1 MNPSAC
7 VSHLVSALLAIGVP
21 LLSHAA
27 DRAYV
32 ASAASPAST
41 APASAP
47 TETQP
52 HSRNFVTSHTG
63 LFGGT
68 TISYLATAADTTL
81 TDAHGN
87 PAAAVFSFTYTRQGV
102 KDLSKRPVLFIFNG
116 GPGSASLWIHMG
128 ALGPRRIATEDP
140 AHPTTVGPFHTVDN
154 PLSPLDIAD
163 LVFID
168 PVGTGFSHVVGGG
181 KPEEFYGVNEDAKA
195 TADFIIA
202 WLTRNHRWNSPKFV
216 LGESYGTTRA
226 AVLAKALGGGP
237 FGGGTLPGVSLN
249 GIVLLGLSMGSPGE
263 DAETQLLLP
272 SLAATAWY
280 HGKVDK
286 KGRTFE
292 EFVSEVRQ
300 FAATEYGSA
309 LFAGSRLP
317 ESQRQVIAAKLAAF
331 TSLSESF
338 ILEHDLRI
346 SSGDFAEQVLHDR
359 AQETGRYDARFAL
372 PRAGSGHDPVA
383 DDPAMGQYTP
393 GYVAT
398 FNDYLQTD
406 LGITLEQRYEVISFA
421 AVNSRW
427 NWAPG
432 SPSTLRGPE
441 LATAMRRN
449 PSMKLLVGSG
459 YYDLVTP
466 FAAAQYTIDHVEIPP
481 DRVTFRNYESGHMVY
496 LGEGPAHAFVQDLRE
511 FLSH

>member
-1 MNPSAC
+1 MNPRVR
-7 VSHLVSALLAIGVP
+7 VSYIVSALLAVGVP
-21 LLSHAA
+21 LLAHA
-27 DRAYV
+27 DRAS
-32 ASAASPAST
+32 SAAPVSASSQ
-41 APASAP
+41 PD
-47 TETQP
+47 TQP
-52 HSRNFVTSHTG
+52 HSRSFVTTHRG
-63 LFGGT
+63 VFGGT
-68 TISYLATAADTTL
+68 TITYLATAGDTFL
-81 TDAHGN
+81 TDSHGS
-87 PAAAVFSFTYTRQGV
+87 PTAAVFSFTYSRQSV

-128 ALGPRRIATEDP
+128 ALGPRRIAADDP
-140 AHPTTVGPFHTVDN
+140 AHPTTVGPFHTIDN
-154 PLSPLDIAD
+154 SMSPLDIAD

-249 GIVLLGLSMGSPGE
+249 GVVLLGLSMGSPGE

-286 KGRTFE
+286 KGRTLE
-292 EFVSEVRQ
+292 GFVSEVRQ
-300 FAATEYGSA
+300 FAATEYGAA
-309 LFAGSRLP
+309 LFAGSRLSGA
-317 ESQRQVIAAKLAAF
+317 ERQTIAAKLAAY
-331 TSLSESF
+331 TGLPESF

-359 AQETGRYDARFAL
+359 ARETGRYDARFTL
-372 PRAGSGHDPVA
+372 PHAGTGHDPVA

-406 LGITLEQRYEVISFA
+406 LGVTLDQRYEVISFA
-421 AVNSRW
+421 AVNARW
-427 NWAPG
+427 NWSPG

-449 PSMKLLVGSG
+449 PSMRLLVGSG

-481 DRVTFRNYESGHMVY
+481 DRVTFKNYESGHMVY
-496 LGEGPAHAFVQDLRE
+496 LGDGPARAFVQDLRE
-511 FLSH
+511 FIGR

>member
-1 MNPSAC
+1 MNPRTR
-7 VSHLVSALLAIGVP
+7 VSYAVSALLALSVP
-21 LLSHAA
+21 LLAHA
-27 DRAYV
+27 DRAS
-32 ASAASPAST
+32 SAPP
-41 APASAP
+41 APASSQPDA
-47 TETQP
+47 QP
-52 HSRNFVTSHTG
+52 HPRSFVTTHTG
-63 LFGGT
+63 TFAGT
-68 TISYLATAADTTL
+68 TITYLATAADTLL
-81 TDAHGN
+81 TDGHGN
-87 PAAAVFSFTYTRQGV
+87 PTAALFSFTYTRQGV
-102 KDLSKRPVLFIFNG
+102 KDLSRRPVLFIFNG

-128 ALGPRRIATEDP
+128 ALGPRRIAADDP

-154 PLSPLDIAD
+154 ALSPLDIAD

-181 KPEEFYGVNEDAKA
+181 KTDEFYGVNEDARA

-202 WLTRNHRWNSPKFV
+202 WLTRNHRWSSPKFV

-263 DAETQLLLP
+263 DTESQLLLP

-280 HGKVDK
+280 HGKVAK
-286 KGRTFE
+286 NGRTLE
-292 EFVSEVRQ
+292 GFVEEVRQ
-300 FAATEYGSA
+300 FAATEYGAA

-317 ESQRQVIAAKLAAF
+317 GPERQAIAAKLAAF
-331 TSLSESF
+331 TGLSEAF
-338 ILEHDLRI
+338 ILEHELRI
-346 SSGDFAEQVLHDR
+346 SSSDFAEQVLRDR
-359 AQETGRYDARFAL
+359 GLETGRYDSRYTL
-372 PRAGSGHDPVA
+372 PHAGTGHDPVA

-406 LGITLEQRYEVISFA
+406 LGVTLAQRYEVIAFA
-421 AVNSRW
+421 AVNAHW

-432 SPSTLRGPE
+432 SPATLRGPE

-449 PSMKLLVGSG
+449 PAMRLMVGSG

-466 FAAAQYTIDHVEIPP
+466 FAAAQYTIDHIEIPL
-481 DRVTFRNYESGHMVY
+481 DRVTFKNYESGHMVY
-496 LGEGPAHAFVQDLRE
+496 LGDGAARAFVQDLRE
-511 FLSH
+511 FLSR

>member
-1 MNPSAC
+1 MNLRAR
-7 VSHLVSALLAIGVP
+7 VSRAVSALLAVCVP
-21 LLSHAA
+21 FCAHA
-27 DRAYV
+27 DRV
-32 ASAASPAST
+32 SSAAPGPASSSQ
-41 APASAP
+41 A
-47 TETQP
+47 ETQP
-52 HSRNFVTSHTG
+52 HSRSFVTTHTAM
-63 LFGGT
+63 FGGT
-68 TISYLATAADTTL
+68 TLTYLATAADTML

-87 PAAAVFSFTYTRQGV
+87 PTAAVFSFTYTRQGV
-102 KDLSKRPVLFIFNG
+102 KELSKRPVLFIFNG
-116 GPGSASLWIHMG
+116 GPGSASLWIHVG
-128 ALGPRRIATEDP
+128 ALGPRRIASDDP
-140 AHPTTVGPFHTVDN
+140 AHPTTVGPFHTIDN
-154 PLSPLDIAD
+154 PQSPLDIAD

-249 GIVLLGLSMGSPGE
+249 GVVLLGLSMGSPGE
-263 DAETQLLLP
+263 DVETQLLLP

-286 KGRTFE
+286 KGRTLE
-292 EFVSEVRQ
+292 AFVSEARQ
-300 FAATEYGSA
+300 FAATEYGAA
-309 LFAGSRLP
+309 LFAGTRLAATDA
-317 ESQRQVIAAKLAAF
+317 QAIAAKLAGF
-331 TSLSESF
+331 TGLSQSF
-338 ILEHDLRI
+338 ILEHNLRI
-346 SSGDFAEQVLHDR
+346 SSEDFAEQVLHDSAR
-359 AQETGRYDARFAL
+359 ETGRYDARFTL
-372 PRAGSGHDPVA
+372 PHAATAHDPVA
-383 DDPAMGQYTP
+383 DDAAMGQYVP

-398 FNDYLQTD
+398 FNDYLQTE
-406 LGITLEQRYEVISFA
+406 LGVTLEQRYEVISFA
-421 AVNSRW
+421 AVNAHW

-449 PSMKLLVGSG
+449 PSMRLMVGSG

-481 DRVTFRNYESGHMVY
+481 DRVTLKNYAAGHMVY
-496 LGEGPAHAFVQDLRE
+496 LGEAPAHAFVQDLRE
-511 FLSH
+511 FLSR